1 MSDTISFEMGSVDRP
16 NRFQVN
22 PVNHQKNNNDTE
34 NRKSYAPSAPETD
47 AAASA
52 SASAATDTNGPH
64 KVYPRLTNSDGE
76 TMLEDDTFDAT
87 QLLKQQQQPRQ
98 QRWARRPWTYHT
110 IPYHTISSIPSVTF
124 PFHLSPVHQL
134 LRTLR
139 NLSHSVNCFASLSVS
154 YFPFLSFCFLFF
166 LLFLFDPI
174 NNATFRSVTPVV
186 P

>member
-1 MSDTISFEMGSVDRP
+1 MHERAEGGTNCLTVVCISCPQKPEKFFLQPKTRTQTHRADMSDTISFEMGSVDRP

-98 QRWARRPWTYHT
+98 QR
-110 IPYHTISSIPSVTF
+110 
-124 PFHLSPVHQL
+124 
-134 LRTLR
+134 
-139 NLSHSVNCFASLSVS
+139 
-154 YFPFLSFCFLFF
+154 
-166 LLFLFDPI
+166 
-174 NNATFRSVTPVV
+174 
-186 P
+186 